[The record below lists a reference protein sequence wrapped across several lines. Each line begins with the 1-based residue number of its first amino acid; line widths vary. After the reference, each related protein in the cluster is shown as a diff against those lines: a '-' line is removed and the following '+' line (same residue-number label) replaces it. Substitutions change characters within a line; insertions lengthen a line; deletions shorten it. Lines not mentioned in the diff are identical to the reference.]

1 MCAEHASWPL
11 PGSADAAI
19 MACFVLAFAGYP
31 EQAVTQ
37 GERAMTVNPNYPACY
52 LGILGNAYRL
62 SGRIEGAI
70 VAFRAFSAY
79 RAGFGL
85 FDLVIAYQ
93 QTDRAEEANRTA
105 AELLSIRRNFTIAA
119 RADTQFRADTERFEA
134 DIAALRA
141 AGLPM
146 N

>member
-62 SGRIEGAI
+62 SERIEGAI

-93 QTDRAEEANRTA
+93 QTD
-105 AELLSIRRNFTIAA
+105 
-119 RADTQFRADTERFEA
+119 
-134 DIAALRA
+134 
-141 AGLPM
+141 
-146 N
+146 